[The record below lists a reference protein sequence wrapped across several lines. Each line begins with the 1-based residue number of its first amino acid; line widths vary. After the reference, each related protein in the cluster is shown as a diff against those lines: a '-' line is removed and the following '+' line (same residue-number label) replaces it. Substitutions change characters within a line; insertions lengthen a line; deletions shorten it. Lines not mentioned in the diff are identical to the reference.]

1 MRQRVE
7 LSSFS
12 VIMTTLGLVIL
23 IGLLLYSIFNDA
35 PVAGVIALAAAITF
49 IGFAALFYAPLS
61 ISVDNDELNVNRCWK
76 AKTIPLSDIES
87 VQLCPPTMAERRLCG
102 SGGWFGYWGWFS
114 EPSIGKY
121 FAYYGKASDCFLVKL
136 KNGRQYILGCENP
149 KDMIAYLSS
158 KITKKIFR

>member
-23 IGLLLYSIFNDA
+23 IGALLFAIFSDA
-35 PVAGVIALAAAITF
+35 PVAGVIFLAVLLTF
-49 IGFAALFYAPLS
+49 VGFAALFYAPLS
-61 ISVDNDELNVNRCWK
+61 ISVDNRELNVNRCWK
-76 AKTIPLSDIES
+76 AKTIPLSEIES
-87 VQLCPPTMAERRLCG
+87 VKLCPPTMAERRLCG

-121 FAYYGKASDCFLVKL
+121 FAYYGKASDCFLVRL
-136 KNGRQYILGCENP
+136 KDGRQYILGCENP
-149 KDMIAYLSS
+149 KDMVAYLSS
-158 KITKKIFR
+158 KIR

>member
-12 VIMTTLGLVIL
+12 VIITTLGIVIF
-23 IGLLLYSIFNDA
+23 IGLLLYSIFSDA
-35 PVAGVIALAAAITF
+35 PVGMVIVLAAAITF

-61 ISVDNDELNVNRCWK
+61 ISVDNERISVNRCWK
-76 AKTIPLSDIES
+76 SKSIPLSEIAS
-87 VQLCPPTMAERRLCG
+87 VKFCPPTMAERRLCG

-121 FAYYGKASDCFLVKL
+121 FAYYGKASDCFLVRL
-136 KNGRQYILGCENP
+136 KNGSQYILGCENP
-149 KDMIAYLSS
+149 KDMVAYLSS
-158 KITKKIFR
+158 KIR